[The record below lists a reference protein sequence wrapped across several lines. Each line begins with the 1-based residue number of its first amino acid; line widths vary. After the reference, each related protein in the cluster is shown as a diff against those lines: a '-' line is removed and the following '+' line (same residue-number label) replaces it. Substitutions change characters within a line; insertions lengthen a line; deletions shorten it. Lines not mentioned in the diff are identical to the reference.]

1 MVNFRKKTIY
11 FQNVNSVNTL
21 YEQPLGYDDIQ
32 MKLVD
37 ANNLTKHSCDVSTVF
52 KSIHLDEVRYL
63 KKDTI
68 VIKKKT

>member
-1 MVNFRKKTIY
+1 MMGWKYTGKIGEKRFNFRKKTIY

-21 YEQPLGYDDIQ
+21 YEQPLGYDDIH
-32 MKLVD
+32 

-63 KKDTI
+63 K
-68 VIKKKT
+68 